1 MRDSKN
7 LFPKKKGEEGRV
19 RACDDEMQ
27 RERPAEKE
35 FYQKADRSSCCSS
48 NDPKFDDTIK
58 HSKPC
63 AIHSFCRRENFVGYP

>member
-1 MRDSKN
+1 M
-7 LFPKKKGEEGRV
+7 

-35 FYQKADRSSCCSS
+35 FYQKADRSSS